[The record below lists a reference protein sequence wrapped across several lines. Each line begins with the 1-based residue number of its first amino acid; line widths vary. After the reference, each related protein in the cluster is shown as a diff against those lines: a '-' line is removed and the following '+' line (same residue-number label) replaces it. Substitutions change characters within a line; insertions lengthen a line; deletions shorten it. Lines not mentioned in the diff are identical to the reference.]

1 MGTGI
6 QMNSRFM
13 HVDIPEKNILDLS
26 MKKRYEKIPKWVFP
40 R

>member
-6 QMNSRFM
+6 QMKSRVM
-13 HVDIPEKNILDLS
+13 HADIQEKNILDLS
-26 MKKRYEKIPKWVFP
+26 MKKRYEKILKWVFP